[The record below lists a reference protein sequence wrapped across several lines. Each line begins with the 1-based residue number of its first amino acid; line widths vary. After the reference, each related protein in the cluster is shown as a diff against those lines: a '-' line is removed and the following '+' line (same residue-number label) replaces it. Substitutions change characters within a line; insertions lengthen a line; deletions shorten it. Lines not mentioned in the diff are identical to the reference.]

1 MPRTDGGNGRR
12 PRYYPLDARAMA
24 ATCRKLADDLRAEHA
39 LGWNLIELATPFEG
53 NRVAVFIGRLDAA
66 DSLDE
71 QAERWLR
78 EATTGEPNRLDRSRI
93 GM

>member
-12 PRYYPLDARAMA
+12 PRYYPLDARPMA
-24 ATCRKLADDLRAEHA
+24 KTCRKLARDLRAEHA
-39 LGWNLIELATPFEG
+39 AGWGLIHLSADTGGVEYMITRAE
-53 NRVAVFIGRLDAA
+53 AA

-71 QAERWLR
+71 QAARWLAECR
-78 EATTGEPNRLDRSRI
+78 TGEPNHLDRSRI

>member
-1 MPRTDGGNGRR
+1 MIT
-12 PRYYPLDARAMA
+12 
-24 ATCRKLADDLRAEHA
+24 RAE
-39 LGWNLIELATPFEG
+39 
-53 NRVAVFIGRLDAA
+53 AA

-78 EATTGEPNRLDRSRI
+78 EATTGEPNHLDRSRI